1 MKKIFVSFG
10 VGLFAFTIFS
20 GVFLVGQKP
29 AVAQVDNGSW
39 DSPTSGGGSS
49 NPTPGGGAT
58 SPTVGGGSTN
68 PTTGGGRVGNAPNPG
83 IGFQL
88 QNPLNVGTICGLIKK
103 VLNVILGLGIPIA
116 MLFLVYAG
124 FMFVKAKGNPGEIK
138 KAKENLMYIIFGTAL
153 FLGAW
158 LLGQLVANTINQINP
173 GTVSATNS
181 CV

>member
-1 MKKIFVSFG
+1 MKKIFVSLG
-10 VGLFAFTIFS
+10 IALCVFTIFS
-20 GVFLVGQKP
+20 GVFLVGEER
-29 AVAQVDNGSW
+29 VAAQTDSGSW
-39 DSPTSGGGSS
+39 DPTGSSVNSSPTGSS
-49 NPTPGGGAT
+49 VNP
-58 SPTVGGGSTN
+58 SPTGSSAN
-68 PTTGGGRVGNAPNPG
+68 PSPTGSSVNTPNPG

-88 QNPLNVGTICGLIKK
+88 QNPLNVSTICGLIKK

>member
-1 MKKIFVSFG
+1 MKKIFVSLG
-10 VGLFAFTIFS
+10 IALCVFTIFS
-20 GVFLVGQKP
+20 GVFLVGEEP
-29 AVAQVDNGSW
+29 AAAQTDNGSW
-39 DSPTSGGGSS
+39 DQSGSGSGGNSGGGAS
-49 NPTPGGGAT
+49 GGN
-58 SPTVGGGSTN
+58 SGGSA
-68 PTTGGGRVGNAPNPG
+68 TGGNSGGSAYGNNSAPNPG

-88 QNPLNVGTICGLIKK
+88 QNPLNVSTICGLIKK